1 MGDRDMGTPTDDRHG
16 GNHTRG
22 TTPTED
28 AALLR
33 VYITNYHHN
42 TVGAQAPGRT
52 RLLALDAIERL
63 ERGAEGGAAR

>member
-1 MGDRDMGTPTDDRHG
+1 MGTPTDDSHN

-33 VYITNYHHN
+33 LYISNYHHN

-63 ERGAEGGAAR
+63 ERGATQKAGR